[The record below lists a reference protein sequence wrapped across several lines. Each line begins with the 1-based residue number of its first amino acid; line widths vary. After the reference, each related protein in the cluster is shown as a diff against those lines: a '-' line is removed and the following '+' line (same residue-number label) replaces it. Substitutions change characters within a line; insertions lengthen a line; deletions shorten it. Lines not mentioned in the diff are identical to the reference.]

1 MSWYWKQGEYKM
13 RTELKFKHLGL
24 HLPDTQGLLSEESQV
39 WVDHP
44 EDKVDA
50 PFGSCFLNSL

>member
-1 MSWYWKQGEYKM
+1 M
-13 RTELKFKHLGL
+13 RTELKFKRLGL